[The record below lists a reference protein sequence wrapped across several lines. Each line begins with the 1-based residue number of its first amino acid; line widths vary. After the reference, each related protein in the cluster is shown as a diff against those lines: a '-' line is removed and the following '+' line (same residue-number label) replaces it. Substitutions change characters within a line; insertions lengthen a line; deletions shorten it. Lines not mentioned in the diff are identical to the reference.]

1 MQIAALQTFK
11 GTWKQH
17 CEISRCLP
25 ASSGAYASNNV
36 ELLRVFIVKS
46 QSSVKYPVV
55 FIVKFSNNVEYLVVF
70 TVKSKSNVEYLVV
83 FIVNPS
89 NYVEQFVVACPISL

>member
-25 ASSGAYASNNV
+25 ASSGAHASNNV
-36 ELLRVFIVKS
+36 ELLRVFTVKS
-46 QSSVKYPVV
+46 KSNVKYPVV
-55 FIVKFSNNVEYLVVF
+55 FIVKSQNNVEYLVVF
-70 TVKSKSNVEYLVV
+70 T
-83 FIVNPS
+83 VNPS